1 MTESTRFE
9 DAIRLFDEANSQDP
23 NTEIV
28 NGQPQPRELVHATWL
43 TNWVLHLNPSASEA
57 LRLAARCQHICR
69 WKIPRSSYPMS
80 KQGYL
85 LWRAEL
91 KKFHAQK
98 AGEIL
103 QEAGYDDATIRRV
116 QELNLKKNIATDAE
130 CQTLEDALCL
140 IFLEHQLAPLA
151 AKSEDEKMINALQ
164 KSWKKMSPQGRT
176 EALKLNYGPREKGLI
191 EKALAP

>member
-1 MTESTRFE
+1 MTEPTRFE

-28 NGQPQPRELVHATWL
+28 NGQPQPREQVHATWL

-57 LRLAARCQHICR
+57 LRLAARCQQICR
-69 WKIPRSSYPMS
+69 WKIQLSSYPMS
-80 KQGYL
+80 KPGYL
-85 LWRAEL
+85 RWRAEL

-164 KSWKKMSPQGRT
+164 KSWKKMSPRGRT